1 MIEKVNDIIT
11 TLPNNMTQRTVANSR
26 IFLTALENT
35 VQNGTSEAVDGHV
48 SSVEPSGAD
57 RSRNTCYYGNG
68 LTFPPVDAPQDFL
81 KAWDET
87 LDSMGWEGGLFIHD
101 VMMALQHRD
110 YYGPPMSDI
119 DMEQTVQKNI
129 RSLGYK
135 GIIRLTKQ
143 CQQHL
148 LRDNIIGGNEPLYID
163 GIRNRIRASDE
174 LLDKLIKR

>member
-81 KAWDET
+81 KAIK
-87 LDSMGWEGGLFIHD
+87 DSLF
-101 VMMALQHRD
+101 VN
-110 YYGPPMSDI
+110 S
-119 DMEQTVQKNI
+119 V
-129 RSLGYK
+129 GYK
-135 GIIRLTKQ
+135 WLIYCGL
-143 CQQHL
+143 CC
-148 LRDNIIGGNEPLYID
+148 D
-163 GIRNRIRASDE
+163 GASFATCGQRRAAA
-174 LLDKLIKR
+174 

>member
-68 LTFPPVDAPQDFL
+68 LTFSSCGCTTRFSKSV
-81 KAWDET
+81 
-87 LDSMGWEGGLFIHD
+87 G
-101 VMMALQHRD
+101 
-110 YYGPPMSDI
+110 
-119 DMEQTVQKNI
+119 
-129 RSLGYK
+129 
-135 GIIRLTKQ
+135 
-143 CQQHL
+143 
-148 LRDNIIGGNEPLYID
+148 
-163 GIRNRIRASDE
+163 
-174 LLDKLIKR
+174 